1 MDRAQSFVVWRG
13 AKVSTI
19 LIAVFITLLIS
30 AFFSA
35 AEIVLVTANRIKLE
49 HLREEGSQRAVQVLQ
64 LIANSETALSAI
76 LIGNNV
82 ANTSCAA
89 LATLLFAKSL
99 TSIPDLESSI
109 PILTSIVVTPL
120 ILLCSEIVPKNLGR
134 RYANDLI
141 FLIDRPLRLMT
152 FLLRPLIH
160 IIRYCSNAISSLFG
174 IKSDSA
180 SMSISREEFVHWMKK
195 SVDSGKVQEETEKM
209 IQSTIEFRETVVKE
223 IMVPLT
229 QVRAISSINTKVA
242 DLIAFA
248 RRSYFTRYP
257 IYEDRIDRVTGYVN
271 IYDVLAHSVDKN
283 QSIEEFVQPV
293 DYVPNTLAID
303 KLFFRMQKNRQ
314 TIVIAVDEYGGCD
327 GIVTIEDI
335 MEELVGEIAEEH
347 EVFEPLVKVISDNE
361 FHVEGLID
369 IDDLNEETGL
379 SLKKQGFDTLA
390 GYLITLFER
399 IPSQGDSFSL
409 ESLYFEIIEMN
420 DLSIQ
425 SVRIVIQDEM
435 QD

>member
-1 MDRAQSFVVWRG
+1 L
-13 AKVSTI
+13 STI
-19 LIAVFITLLIS
+19 LIAVFITLLVS

-35 AEIVLVTANRIKLE
+35 AEIILVTANRIKLE

-99 TSIPDLESSI
+99 SFIPDLENSI
-109 PILTSIVVTPL
+109 PIITSIVVTPL

-152 FLLRPLIH
+152 FFLRPLIR
-160 IIRYCSNAISSLFG
+160 IIRYCSNAISNLFG
-174 IKSDSA
+174 IRTDSG

-229 QVRAISSINTKVA
+229 QVRAISSINTKVS

-257 IYEDRIDRVTGYVN
+257 VYEDRIDQVTGYVN
-271 IYDVLAHSVDKN
+271 IYDVLAHSVDEE
-283 QSIEEFVQPV
+283 QSVVEFVQPV

-347 EVFEPLVKVISDNE
+347 EIFEPLVKKISKNE
-361 FHVEGLID
+361 YHVEAQID
-369 IDDLNEETGL
+369 IDDLNEEIGL
-379 SLKKQGFDTLA
+379 ALKKKGFDTLA

-409 ESLYFEIIEMN
+409 ENLYFEITEMS

-425 SVRIVIQDEM
+425 SVRIVIDEDSQD
-435 QD
+435 

>member
-1 MDRAQSFVVWRG
+1 M
-13 AKVSTI
+13 STI
-19 LIAVFITLLIS
+19 LIAVFITLLVS

-35 AEIVLVTANRIKLE
+35 AEIILVTANRIKLE
-49 HLREEGSQRAVQVLQ
+49 HLREEGSQRAVQVLH

-99 TSIPDLESSI
+99 TSIPDLENSI
-109 PILTSIVVTPL
+109 PIITSIVVTPL

-152 FLLRPLIH
+152 FLLRPLIRV
-160 IIRYCSNAISSLFG
+160 IRYCSNTISSLFG
-174 IKSDSA
+174 INSDSG
-180 SMSISREEFVHWMKK
+180 SMSISREEFVHWMKR

-257 IYEDRIDRVTGYVN
+257 IYEDRIDQVTGYVN
-271 IYDVLAHSVDKN
+271 IYDVLAHSVNED

-303 KLFFRMQKNRQ
+303 KLFYRMQKNRQ

-347 EVFEPLVKVISDNE
+347 EIFEPLVKKISNNE
-361 FHVEGLID
+361 YHVEAEID
-369 IDDLNEETGL
+369 IDDLNEEIGL
-379 SLKKQGFDTLA
+379 ALKKKGFDTLA

-409 ESLYFEIIEMN
+409 ENLYFEIIEMN

-425 SVRIVIQDEM
+425 SVRIVICDETK
-435 QD
+435 D

>member
-1 MDRAQSFVVWRG
+1 M
-13 AKVSTI
+13 STI
-19 LIAVFITLLIS
+19 LIAVFITLLVS

-35 AEIVLVTANRIKLE
+35 AEIILVTANRIKLE

-99 TSIPDLESSI
+99 SFIPDLENSI
-109 PILTSIVVTPL
+109 PIITSIVVTPL

-152 FLLRPLIH
+152 FFLRPLIR
-160 IIRYCSNAISSLFG
+160 IIRYCSNAISNLFG
-174 IKSDSA
+174 IRTDSG

-229 QVRAISSINTKVA
+229 QVRAISSINTKVS

-257 IYEDRIDRVTGYVN
+257 VYEDRIDQVTGYVN
-271 IYDVLAHSVDKN
+271 IYDVLAHSVDEE
-283 QSIEEFVQPV
+283 QSVVEFVQPV

-347 EVFEPLVKVISDNE
+347 EIFEPLVKKISKNE
-361 FHVEGLID
+361 YHVEAQID
-369 IDDLNEETGL
+369 IDDLNEEIGL
-379 SLKKQGFDTLA
+379 ALKKKGFDTLA

-409 ESLYFEIIEMN
+409 ENLYFEITEMS

-425 SVRIVIQDEM
+425 SVRIVIDEDSQD
-435 QD
+435 

>member
-1 MDRAQSFVVWRG
+1 MSF
-13 AKVSTI
+13 I
-19 LIAVFITLLIS
+19 LILVLITLMAS

-49 HLREEGSQRAVQVLQ
+49 HLREEGSQRAVQVLS
-64 LIANSETALSAI
+64 LISNSEIALSAI
-76 LIGNNV
+76 LVGNNV

-89 LATLLFAKSL
+89 LATLLFARSL
-99 TSIPDLESSI
+99 QTIPAIENSIPLITSVL
-109 PILTSIVVTPL
+109 LTPV
-120 ILLCSEIVPKNLGR
+120 ILLCSEIVPKYLGR

-141 FLIDRPLRLMT
+141 FFIDRPLRFLT
-152 FLLRPLIH
+152 FFLAPLIK
-160 IIRYCSNAISSLFG
+160 IIRYCSKSISSLFG
-174 IKSDSA
+174 IDQQSTQL
-180 SMSISREEFVHWMKK
+180 MISREEFVHWMKR

-229 QVRAISSINTKVA
+229 QVRAISSMNTRVA

-257 IYEDRIDRVTGYVN
+257 VYEDRIDRVTGYIN
-271 IYDVLAHSVDKN
+271 IYDVLVHSTDQN
-283 QSIEEFVQPV
+283 QAVEEFVQPV
-293 DYVPNTLAID
+293 DYVPNTLPID

-347 EVFEPLVKVISDNE
+347 EIFVPLVKEVGRGE
-361 FHVEGLID
+361 YLVEGLID
-369 IDDLNEETGL
+369 IDDLNEEL
-379 SLKKQGFDTLA
+379 DLDLRKQGYDTLA

-399 IPSQGDSFSL
+399 IPNQGDQFSVENL
-409 ESLYFEIIEMN
+409 HFEVVEVA

-425 SVRIVIQDEM
+425 SVRIRIENQED
-435 QD
+435 QI

>member
-1 MDRAQSFVVWRG
+1 M
-13 AKVSTI
+13 T
-19 LIAVFITLLIS
+19 S

-35 AEIVLVTANRIKLE
+35 AEIVLVTVNRIKLE
-49 HLREEGSQRAVQVLQ
+49 HLREEGSKRAVQVLH

-76 LIGNNV
+76 LVGNNV

-89 LATLLFAKSL
+89 LATLLFARNL
-99 TSIPDLESSI
+99 QTIPDLENSI
-109 PILTSIVVTPL
+109 PLITSIVLTPL
-120 ILLCSEIVPKNLGR
+120 ILLCSEIVPKYLGR

-141 FLIDRPLRLMT
+141 FYIDRPLRFLT
-152 FLLRPLIH
+152 FLLGPLIRV
-160 IIRYCSNAISSLFG
+160 IRYCSTAISSLFG
-174 IKSDSA
+174 INEQSSQLL
-180 SMSISREEFVHWMKK
+180 ISREEFVHWMKK

-229 QVRAISSINTKVA
+229 QVRAISSSNTRVA
-242 DLIAFA
+242 DLVAFA

-257 IYEDRIDRVTGYVN
+257 VYEDRIDRVTGYIN
-271 IYDVLAHSVDKN
+271 IYDVLVHSVDEN
-283 QSIEEFVQPV
+283 QAVEEFVQPV
-293 DYVPNTLAID
+293 DYVPNTLPID

-314 TIVIAVDEYGGCD
+314 SIVIAVDEYGGCD

-347 EVFEPLVKVISDNE
+347 ETFQPMVNRISPTEFLVE
-361 FHVEGLID
+361 AQID
-369 IDDLNEETGL
+369 IDDLNDELGL
-379 SLKKQGFDTLA
+379 DLRKQGYDTLA

-399 IPSQGDSFSL
+399 IPNQGDRFSL
-409 ESLYFEIIEMN
+409 ETLYFEVVEVA

-425 SVRIVIQDEM
+425 SVRIILEDHN
-435 QD
+435 DAS

>member
-1 MDRAQSFVVWRG
+1 M
-13 AKVSTI
+13 STI
-19 LIAVFITLLIS
+19 LIAVFITLLVS

-49 HLREEGSQRAVQVLQ
+49 HLREEGSQRAVQVLH

-99 TSIPDLESSI
+99 TSIPDLENSI
-109 PILTSIVVTPL
+109 PIITSIVVTPL

-152 FLLRPLIH
+152 FLLRPLIR

-174 IKSDSA
+174 INSDSG

-257 IYEDRIDRVTGYVN
+257 IYEDRIDQVTGYVN
-271 IYDVLAHSVDKN
+271 IYDVLAHSVNED
-283 QSIEEFVQPV
+283 QSIVEFVQPV

-303 KLFFRMQKNRQ
+303 KLFYRMQKNRQ

-347 EVFEPLVKVISDNE
+347 EIFEPLVKKINNNE
-361 FHVEGLID
+361 YHVEAEID
-369 IDDLNEETGL
+369 IDDLNEEIGL
-379 SLKKQGFDTLA
+379 SLKKKGFDTLA

-409 ESLYFEIIEMN
+409 ENLYFEIIEMN

-425 SVRIVIQDEM
+425 SVRIVIYDETK
-435 QD
+435 D

>member
-1 MDRAQSFVVWRG
+1 M
-13 AKVSTI
+13 
-19 LIAVFITLLIS
+19 LITLMTS

-35 AEIVLVTANRIKLE
+35 AEIVLVTVNRIKLE
-49 HLREEGSQRAVQVLQ
+49 HLREEGSKRAVQVLH

-76 LIGNNV
+76 LVGNNV

-89 LATLLFAKSL
+89 LATLLFARNL
-99 TSIPDLESSI
+99 QSIPDLENSI
-109 PILTSIVVTPL
+109 PLITSVVLTPL
-120 ILLCSEIVPKNLGR
+120 ILLCSEIVPKYLGR

-141 FLIDRPLRLMT
+141 FYIDRPLRFLT
-152 FLLRPLIH
+152 FLLGPLIK
-160 IIRYCSNAISSLFG
+160 IIRYCSTAISSLFG
-174 IKSDSA
+174 INEQSSQLL
-180 SMSISREEFVHWMKK
+180 ISREEFVHWMKK

-229 QVRAISSINTKVA
+229 QVRAISSLNTRVA
-242 DLIAFA
+242 DLVAFA

-257 IYEDRIDRVTGYVN
+257 VYEDRIDRVTGYIN
-271 IYDVLAHSVDKN
+271 IYDVLVHSVDEN
-283 QSIEEFVQPV
+283 QAVEEFVQPV
-293 DYVPNTLAID
+293 DYVPNTLPID

-314 TIVIAVDEYGGCD
+314 SIVIAVDEYGGCD

-347 EVFEPLVKVISDNE
+347 ETFRPMVNRLSSTE
-361 FHVEGLID
+361 FIVEAQID
-369 IDDLNEETGL
+369 IDDLNEEIGL
-379 SLKKQGFDTLA
+379 DLRKQGYDTLA

-399 IPSQGDSFSL
+399 IPNQGDRFSL
-409 ESLYFEIIEMN
+409 EKLYFEVVEVE

-425 SVRIVIQDEM
+425 SVRIIIEDENG
-435 QD
+435 QA

>member
-1 MDRAQSFVVWRG
+1 M
-13 AKVSTI
+13 STI
-19 LIAVFITLLIS
+19 LIAVFITLLVS

-35 AEIVLVTANRIKLE
+35 AEIILVTANRIKLE
-49 HLREEGSQRAVQVLQ
+49 HLREEGSQRAVQVLH

-99 TSIPDLESSI
+99 TSIPDLENSI
-109 PILTSIVVTPL
+109 PIITSIVVTPL

-152 FLLRPLIH
+152 FLLRPLIR

-174 IKSDSA
+174 INSDSG

-257 IYEDRIDRVTGYVN
+257 IYEDRIDQVTGYVN
-271 IYDVLAHSVDKN
+271 IYDVLAHSVNED
-283 QSIEEFVQPV
+283 QSIVEFVQPV

-303 KLFFRMQKNRQ
+303 KLFYRMQKNRQ

-347 EVFEPLVKVISDNE
+347 EIFEPLVKKINNNE
-361 FHVEGLID
+361 YHVEAEID
-369 IDDLNEETGL
+369 IDDLNEEIGL
-379 SLKKQGFDTLA
+379 ALKKKGFDTLA

-409 ESLYFEIIEMN
+409 ENLYFEIIGMN

-425 SVRIVIQDEM
+425 SVRIIIYDQTKD
-435 QD
+435 

>member
-1 MDRAQSFVVWRG
+1 M
-13 AKVSTI
+13 STI

-89 LATLLFAKSL
+89 LATLFFAKSL

-109 PILTSIVVTPL
+109 PIITSIIVTPL

-152 FLLRPLIH
+152 FLLRPLIQ

-174 IKSDSA
+174 IKSGSA

-242 DLIAFA
+242 DLLAFA

-271 IYDVLAHSVDKN
+271 IYDVLALSVDKD

-347 EVFEPLVKVISDNE
+347 EVFEPLVKQINDNE

-379 SLKKQGFDTLA
+379 SLSKQGFDTLA

-409 ESLYFEIIEMN
+409 ENLYFEIIEMN
-420 DLSIQ
+420 NLSIQ
-425 SVRIVIQDEM
+425 SVRIIIHDENQD
-435 QD
+435 

>member
-1 MDRAQSFVVWRG
+1 M
-13 AKVSTI
+13 T
-19 LIAVFITLLIS
+19 S

-35 AEIVLVTANRIKLE
+35 AEIVLVTVNRIKLE
-49 HLREEGSQRAVQVLQ
+49 HLREEGSKRAVQVLH

-76 LIGNNV
+76 LVGNNV

-89 LATLLFAKSL
+89 LATLLFARNL
-99 TSIPDLESSI
+99 QTIPDLENSI
-109 PILTSIVVTPL
+109 PLITSIVLTPL
-120 ILLCSEIVPKNLGR
+120 ILLCSEIVPKYLGR

-141 FLIDRPLRLMT
+141 FYIDRPLRFLT
-152 FLLRPLIH
+152 FLLGPLIRV
-160 IIRYCSNAISSLFG
+160 IRYCSTAISSLFG
-174 IKSDSA
+174 INEQSSQLL
-180 SMSISREEFVHWMKK
+180 ISREEFVHWMKK

-229 QVRAISSINTKVA
+229 QVRAISSLNTRVA
-242 DLIAFA
+242 DLVAFA

-257 IYEDRIDRVTGYVN
+257 VYEDRIDRVTGYIN
-271 IYDVLAHSVDKN
+271 IYDVLVHSVDEN
-283 QSIEEFVQPV
+283 QAVEEFVQPV
-293 DYVPNTLAID
+293 DYVPNTLPID

-314 TIVIAVDEYGGCD
+314 SIVIAVDEYGGCD

-347 EVFEPLVKVISDNE
+347 ETFQPMVNKISPTEFLVE
-361 FHVEGLID
+361 AQID
-369 IDDLNEETGL
+369 IDDLNDELGL
-379 SLKKQGFDTLA
+379 DLRKQGYDTLA

-399 IPSQGDSFSL
+399 IPNQGDRFSL
-409 ESLYFEIIEMN
+409 ETLYFEVVEVA

-425 SVRIVIQDEM
+425 SVRIILEDHN
-435 QD
+435 DAS

>member
-1 MDRAQSFVVWRG
+1 M
-13 AKVSTI
+13 STI
-19 LIAVFITLLIS
+19 LIAVLVTLLIS

-35 AEIVLVTANRIKLE
+35 AEIILVTANRIKLE

-89 LATLLFAKSL
+89 LATLQFAKSL
-99 TSIPDLESSI
+99 TSIPDPESSI
-109 PILTSIVVTPL
+109 PILTSIIVTPL

-420 DLSIQ
+420 ELSIQ
-425 SVRIVIQDEM
+425 SVRIVIHDEM
-435 QD
+435 RD

>member
-1 MDRAQSFVVWRG
+1 M
-13 AKVSTI
+13 STI
-19 LIAVFITLLIS
+19 LIAVFITLLVS

-35 AEIVLVTANRIKLE
+35 AEIILVTANRIKLE

-99 TSIPDLESSI
+99 SFIPDLENSI
-109 PILTSIVVTPL
+109 PIITSIVVTPL

-152 FLLRPLIH
+152 FFLRPLIR
-160 IIRYCSNAISSLFG
+160 IIRYCSNAISNLFG
-174 IKSDSA
+174 IRTDSG

-229 QVRAISSINTKVA
+229 QVRAISSINTKVS

-257 IYEDRIDRVTGYVN
+257 VYEDRIDQVTGYVN
-271 IYDVLAHSVDKN
+271 IYDVLAHSVDEE
-283 QSIEEFVQPV
+283 QSVVEFVQPV

-347 EVFEPLVKVISDNE
+347 EIFEPLVKKISKNE
-361 FHVEGLID
+361 YHVEAQID
-369 IDDLNEETGL
+369 IDDLNEEIGL
-379 SLKKQGFDTLA
+379 ALKKKGFDTLA

-409 ESLYFEIIEMN
+409 ENLYFEITEMS

-425 SVRIVIQDEM
+425 SVRIVIDE
-435 QD
+435 DSLD

>member
-1 MDRAQSFVVWRG
+1 M
-13 AKVSTI
+13 T
-19 LIAVFITLLIS
+19 S

-49 HLREEGSQRAVQVLQ
+49 HLREEGSKRAVQVLH

-76 LIGNNV
+76 LVGNNV

-89 LATLLFAKSL
+89 LATLLFARNL
-99 TSIPDLESSI
+99 QSIPDLENSI
-109 PILTSIVVTPL
+109 PLITSVVLTPL
-120 ILLCSEIVPKNLGR
+120 ILLCSEIVPKYLGR

-141 FLIDRPLRLMT
+141 FYIDRPLRFLT
-152 FLLRPLIH
+152 FLLGPLIK
-160 IIRYCSNAISSLFG
+160 IIRYCSTAISSLFG
-174 IKSDSA
+174 INEQSSQLL
-180 SMSISREEFVHWMKK
+180 ISREEFVHWMKK

-229 QVRAISSINTKVA
+229 QVRAISSLNTRVA
-242 DLIAFA
+242 DLVAFA

-257 IYEDRIDRVTGYVN
+257 VYEDRIDRVTGYIN
-271 IYDVLAHSVDKN
+271 IYDVLVHSVDEN
-283 QSIEEFVQPV
+283 QAVEEFVQPV
-293 DYVPNTLAID
+293 DYVPNTLPID

-314 TIVIAVDEYGGCD
+314 SIVIAVDEYGGCD

-347 EVFEPLVKVISDNE
+347 ETFRPMVNRLSSTE
-361 FHVEGLID
+361 FIVEAQID
-369 IDDLNEETGL
+369 IDDLNEELGL
-379 SLKKQGFDTLA
+379 DLRKQGYDTLA

-399 IPSQGDSFSL
+399 IPNQGDRFSL
-409 ESLYFEIIEMN
+409 EKLYFEVVEVE
-420 DLSIQ
+420 DLAIQ
-425 SVRIVIQDEM
+425 SVRIIIEDQDG
-435 QD
+435 QV